1 MFGKFLVWQ
10 KVLNRKGVSRFSVGN
25 FSSTI
30 PQSLVAEPFCISEN
44 LSIGKTYAEGQNTI
58 LPKSLS
64 IRRGEGARVTIF
76 HGKIVVS
83 KYRKT
88 S

>member
-1 MFGKFLVWQ
+1 MNKRGCH
-10 KVLNRKGVSRFSVGN
+10 VSPSESFCLTLPR
-25 FSSTI
+25 
-30 PQSLVAEPFCISEN
+30 SLVEEPFCISEN
-44 LSIGKTYAEGQNTI
+44 LSIGKTYAEGEKTI

-64 IRRGEGARVTIF
+64 IRRGQGARVTIL